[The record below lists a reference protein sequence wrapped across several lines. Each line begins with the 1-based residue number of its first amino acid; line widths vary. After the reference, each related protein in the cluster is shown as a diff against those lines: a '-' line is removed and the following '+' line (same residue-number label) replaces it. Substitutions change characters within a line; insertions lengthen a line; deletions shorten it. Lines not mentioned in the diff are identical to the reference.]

1 MSRKLK
7 VSLGAAA
14 LGVSNAVKEWGRDF
28 SIAAVE
34 FVTDEEAKENKQ
46 SSSNL
51 IASNN
56 ENTKKESYSDGKN
69 QINLTFDMNKYH
81 YDKNKP
87 SSLH

>member
-1 MSRKLK
+1 MEISLLPLLSLLQMKKLK
-7 VSLGAAA
+7 
-14 LGVSNAVKEWGRDF
+14 R
-28 SIAAVE
+28 
-34 FVTDEEAKENKQ
+34 Q

-51 IASNN
+51 IASDN

-87 SSLH
+87 ASLH